1 MTRFARAQG
10 SKVRFYGHFLCW
22 LEDKYHKVK
31 TNVLPPVA
39 FVYNEVPNCRIT
51 VDTLT
56 LSYGLIFLLISLWW
70 SLYFAETFVILC
82 PLATFYSRSSST
94 VSSTQEPVL
103 RSRHFF
109 GRHRLGTS
117 EFPEPTPAPG
127 KNKAAPAPDSKKFYF
142 RSEFFF
148 F

>member
-22 LEDKYHKVK
+22 LEDKYHKAR

-109 GRHRLGTS
+109 GCTGSGRPSSRSRLRLQ
-117 EFPEPTPAPG
+117 A
-127 KNKAAPAPDSKKFYF
+127 KKRRLRLLTLENFI
-142 RSEFFF
+142 SAQKFFF
-148 F
+148 